1 MEELDTYRQELLS
14 ALEGVVI
21 ELSRTVGGLPYHAWQ
36 LPFVQG
42 AHTPHYI
49 LAHLRELEEQVFS
62 LQVRRILDE
71 DSPVLTIFDDNVWV
85 AGHYDPGK
93 PARLILEEFTHLRK
107 QEVNGL
113 RVLPSEDWSRTAR
126 HPWWGVHTLQWWVE
140 LQLDYSQQHLKE
152 LAAFLAM

>member
-14 ALEGVVI
+14 ALEGVVKA
-21 ELSRTVGGLPYHAWQ
+21 LSKTLASISTHAWLLSYGQ
-36 LPFVQG
+36 DT
-42 AHTPHYI
+42 HTPHYT

-62 LQVRRILDE
+62 LQLCRILEE
-71 DSPVLTIFDDNVWV
+71 DSPVLPIFDDKAWM

-93 PARLILEEFTHLRK
+93 PARLILEEFTHLRT

-113 RVLPSEDWSRTAR
+113 RALPSEGWSRIAR
-126 HPWWGVHTLQWWVE
+126 HPWWGVHTLQWWVG
-140 LQLDYSQQHLKE
+140 LQLDYSHQHLKE